1 MNGDKLFPNLYSFR
15 GLSREDLL
23 NDVVAGVVL
32 TLMIIPQAMS
42 YALLAGLPPI
52 YGLYA
57 STIPVFLASLAG
69 SSRYMQTGPVA
80 MVSFMT
86 LVALG
91 STYKAGSQEFIEHAH
106 LLALIVG
113 AELLLMAAVIKA
125 LRIKYVLNLI
135 SHDIILGF
143 TNAGAIIIVISQL
156 KHLFGVEVG
165 HHDVVLGTIAELAGK
180 IFSLNPAALFIGL
193 LTVFII
199 WAGRRIHRLFPGAL
213 VAIIVSALMVMKLG
227 FAGRVNVVGEL
238 PKGLPGLYLP
248 GMDIHTVVEMLLPAS
263 TIVIVGLMEALAISN
278 YLAKTAKEKYDPVR
292 ELYGQGLANISA
304 GFISAYP
311 VFGSFSR
318 SSLNYF
324 VLKGKSIIVP
334 ATVSILVV
342 VALFLTNLFYY
353 VPLASLAGII
363 IVALIPL
370 IRPRDLVRLYYSN
383 RNDGIVALTVF
394 FLAFVAKID
403 TALLLGIAVS
413 LILFFMETVRP
424 RIYEITRDVK
434 TKTFTEEGE
443 DTCPQITIVGI
454 DNDIYFANAG
464 EVFDTIREL
473 LKRKPDTRILIISGE
488 SINYIDVP
496 GEEAFLEF
504 VEELNARGIE
514 VILVEF
520 KERILEQAYIQDMVE
535 KIGRER
541 IFNHKN
547 EAIRKAM
554 DLIDKKAC
562 KGCSGIFEE
571 CFEKM
576 GAE

>member
-1 MNGDKLFPNLYSFR
+1 MNGDKLFPYLYSYR
-15 GLSREDLL
+15 GLKREDLL
-23 NDVVAGVVL
+23 NDLVAGVVL

-57 STIPVFLASLAG
+57 STLPVFLASLAG

-91 STYKAGSQEFIEHAH
+91 STYEAGTQEFIEHAH
-106 LLALIVG
+106 LLALVVG

-125 LRIKYVLNLI
+125 LKIKYVLNLI

-156 KHLFGVEVG
+156 KHLLGVEVG
-165 HHDVVLGTIAELAGK
+165 HHDVVLGTMAELAGK
-180 IFSLNPAALFIGL
+180 IFTLNPAALFIGI

-199 WAGRRIHRLFPGAL
+199 MAGRRVHRLFPGAL
-213 VAIIVSALMVMKLG
+213 VAVIVSAFLVMKLG
-227 FAGRVNVVGEL
+227 FTGRVNVVGEL
-238 PKGLPGLYLP
+238 PQGLPGLYLP
-248 GMDIHTVVEMLLPAS
+248 HLDLSSFTEMLLPAS

-278 YLAKTAKEKYDPVR
+278 YLAKTARDKYDPVR
-292 ELYGQGLANISA
+292 ELYGQGLANVSA
-304 GFISAYP
+304 GFLSAYP

-324 VLKGKSIIVP
+324 VLRGKSIIVP
-334 ATVSILVV
+334 ATVSILVIA
-342 VALFLTNLFYY
+342 ALFLTNLFYY

-394 FLAFVAKID
+394 FLAFITKID
-403 TALLLGIAVS
+403 TALLLGIAIS
-413 LILFFMETVRP
+413 LILFFMETVKP
-424 RIYEITRDVK
+424 RIYEISRDVK
-434 TKTFTEEGE
+434 TKTFTEAGE
-443 DTCPQITIVGI
+443 DACPQITVVGI

-473 LKRKPDTRILIISGE
+473 LTNKPQTRILIISGE

-504 VEELNARGIE
+504 VEELKGQLVE

-520 KERILEQAYIQDMVE
+520 KERLLEQTYIQDMVE

-554 DLIDKKAC
+554 ELIDEELC
-562 KGCSGIFEE
+562 SGCSGVFDE
-571 CFEKM
+571 CRVP
-576 GAE
+576 GG

>member
-1 MNGDKLFPNLYSFR
+1 MNGEKLFPNLHGFR
-15 GLSREDLL
+15 ELPREELL
-23 NDVVAGVVL
+23 NDFVAGIVL
-32 TLMIIPQAMS
+32 ALMIIPQAMS

-57 STIPVFLASLAG
+57 STIPVFLASLGG

-91 STYKAGSQEFIEHAH
+91 DAYAAGTKEFIDHAH

-113 AELLLMAAVIKA
+113 GELLVMAAVIKA

-135 SHDIILGF
+135 SHNIILGF
-143 TNAGAIIIVISQL
+143 TNAGAIIIVTTQL
-156 KHLFGVEVG
+156 KHLFGINVE
-165 HHDVVLGTIAELAGK
+165 HHDVILGTAAELAGK
-180 IFSLNPAALFIGL
+180 ISSLNPIALLIGL

-199 WAGRRIHRLFPGAL
+199 LAGRRVHRLFPGAL
-213 VAIIVSALMVMKLG
+213 MAIIFSAFMVMKLG
-227 FAGRVNVVGEL
+227 LEGRVIVVGEL
-238 PKGLPGLYLP
+238 PQGLPQIYLP
-248 GMDIHTVVEMLLPAS
+248 PVELSSFTEMLLPAS

-278 YLAKTAKEKYDPVR
+278 YLAKTAREKYDPIR
-292 ELYGQGLANISA
+292 ELYGQGLANLSA
-304 GFISAYP
+304 GFLSAYP

-324 VLKGKSIIVP
+324 VLRGRSIIVP
-334 ATVSILVV
+334 ATVSLLVLLS
-342 VALFLTNLFYY
+342 LFFTHLFRY

-363 IVALIPL
+363 IVALMPL

-394 FLAFVAKID
+394 ILAFVTKID

-413 LILFFMETVRP
+413 LILFFMETVKP
-424 RIYEITRDVK
+424 RVYVISRDIE
-434 TKTFTEEGE
+434 TKTFTETGAEA
-443 DTCPQITIVGI
+443 CPQITIVGI
-454 DNDIYFANAG
+454 DNDIYFANAR
-464 EVFDTIREL
+464 EVFDTLEEL
-473 LKRKPDTRILIISGE
+473 LKKKPQTKVLIISGE

-504 VEELNARGIE
+504 VEELNGQGVE
-514 VILVEF
+514 VLLVEF
-520 KERILEQAYIQDMVE
+520 KERLLKQAYIQEMVE
-535 KIGRER
+535 KIGREM

-547 EAIRKAM
+547 EAISKAM
-554 DLIDKKAC
+554 EIIPRTLC
-562 KGCSGIFEE
+562 SGCSGIFEE
-571 CFEKM
+571 CRSQGVK
-576 GAE
+576 